1 MYVRIDM
8 KLYAFFKTF
17 WTMNFFMNIRT
28 YVCMHVCMYVYIA
41 KKYSLFQQPF
51 LLLYLSSGI
60 SPARLGSISVS
71 EGKLCRQANAN
82 TSQKGNY
89 SNFRN
94 EKLGYTPVE
103 VG

>member
-1 MYVRIDM
+1 
-8 KLYAFFKTF
+8 
-17 WTMNFFMNIRT
+17 MNFFMNIRT